1 MRASS
6 AGLLS
11 EVYVDLVAK
20 WARLLA
26 QTVYC
31 CPSST
36 SSVCMSSNMLMMVL
50 ARALM
55 HYAVGSHQDCLHAVC
70 NLACR

>member
-36 SSVCMSSNMLMMVL
+36 SSVYASNMLMMVL

-55 HYAVGSHQDCLHAVC
+55 HNAVGSHQDCLHAVC